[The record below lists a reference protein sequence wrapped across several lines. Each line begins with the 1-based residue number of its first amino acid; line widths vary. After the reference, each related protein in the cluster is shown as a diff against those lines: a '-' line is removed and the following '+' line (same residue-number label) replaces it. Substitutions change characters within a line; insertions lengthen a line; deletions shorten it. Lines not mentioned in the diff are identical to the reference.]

1 MLCTFASL
9 NVNMLICVHCVRGL
23 EDELAQQM
31 ANHISNKSAL
41 THSFSSLRLHV
52 AGGGTMIILND
63 KEILNNSQKSDLD
76 NTPTAITEY
85 RKDKLTSPSPVCD
98 PPLSLPGDKSK
109 KDFIDLPP
117 AHKLTKPRGCGAFFP
132 PQVLKQLQGE
142 DPKRM
147 EAHPGMVPLNGM
159 DSMSPFP
166 SQGHLNIERKDSP
179 TSQASTTIAPVL
191 DSPLSGAINKDPQS
205 FHDMTKEMVVAGTG
219 CFLPAYLHDCED
231 DQEELPEKLEFAPE
245 GILQDCGM
253 ENNEIAVLG
262 DAMQEP
268 QDSREDKTNVG
279 EPQKASNPNKAS
291 GDIIDIVESHD
302 FTTYTS
308 PLHLEETLVD
318 LKADRNSHEETE
330 QKLINLQLENEELKS
345 SINETSKLNSQIES
359 LCSLNHLLMTLLSME
374 RCKHQKRTW
383 YQDFSPVGLTPN
395 HSFNIPT
402 IPEKTMIDKDVQ
414 VDEKKNSTSKASAPS
429 TTQPS
434 NKGPTRP
441 HSSALGDGK
450 NVGKESSKLERRNP
464 GSTSMTKRTSG
475 QIEKSKDSK
484 VGNEISMSEKGRQ
497 DDSQTTKSRR
507 QLGSNLTS
515 AKSVGGTSKKAPQT
529 RSGDASTDPLGKKKK
544 PGLLKSKPRDL
555 VKKPSVSSRA

>member
-1 MLCTFASL
+1 MCFFACI
-9 NVNMLICVHCVRGL
+9 NVLICLHFVRGL

-63 KEILNNSQKSDLD
+63 KEILNSSQKSDLD
-76 NTPTAITEY
+76 STPTGSTEY
-85 RKDKLTSPSPVCD
+85 RKDKHTSPSPVCD
-98 PPLSLPGDKSK
+98 PPPFLQGDKSK
-109 KDFIDLPP
+109 KDVIDLPP

-142 DPKRM
+142 DPKRL
-147 EAHPGMVPLNGM
+147 EAPHGEVPLNDM

-166 SQGHLNIERKDSP
+166 KQGHLNVERKDSP

-191 DSPLSGAINKDPQS
+191 DSPLSGALNKDPQS
-205 FHDMTKEMVVAGTG
+205 FHEMTKEMVVAGTG
-219 CFLPAYLHDCED
+219 CFLPVYLQDCED
-231 DQEELPEKLEFAPE
+231 DQEGLPEQLEFAPE
-245 GILQDCGM
+245 GILQDSGM

-268 QDSREDKTNVG
+268 QDLKEDKINVG
-279 EPQKASNPNKAS
+279 ERQRGSNPNKAS

-318 LKADRNSHEETE
+318 LKADRNTHEETE

-374 RCKHQKRTW
+374 RCKHQKKTW
-383 YQDFSPVGLTPN
+383 YQNFSPVGLTPN

-402 IPEKTMIDKDVQ
+402 IPEKTMIDKEVQ

-434 NKGPTRP
+434 IKGPTRP
-441 HSSALGDGK
+441 GSSALGDGK

-464 GSTSMTKRTSG
+464 GSTSMTKRTGG
-475 QIEKSKDSK
+475 QIEKPKDTK
-484 VGNEISMSEKGRQ
+484 VGNEISVSEKGQQ
-497 DDSQTTKSRR
+497 DDSQTTKPRR
-507 QLGSNLTS
+507 QLSNNLTS
-515 AKSVGGTSKKAPQT
+515 AKSTIGGTSKKTPQT

-544 PGLLKSKPRDL
+544 PGLLKSKSRDL
-555 VKKPSVSSRA
+555 VKKPSVSNRA